1 MAVAQIQESGERVV
15 ANVERVIVGKHSEVR
30 LALVALLCQG
40 HLLIEDVPGTGKT
53 VLAKAIARSLGCSF
67 RRIQFTPDLLPS
79 DVTGLSIY
87 NQKTQEFEF
96 RPGPIMAQVVLADE
110 INRATP
116 KTQSSLLECMEER
129 QATIDGTTYT
139 MPDPFLVIATQN
151 PIEYEGTFALPEAQ
165 LDRFMLRLRLGYPQ
179 PIEEIVILDEQKR
192 THPLEDIEE
201 VCSTEELRE
210 LQAAVREIYVDSTVS
225 DYIVRLVNA
234 TRTHPDVY
242 LGASPRG
249 SLALYRAGQALA
261 ALLGRDYVIPDDVK
275 MLAEP
280 ALAHRLIIKTSSS
293 IHDVQPAAVVR
304 ELLDSVAIGA
314 VHPTGQGGP
323 RPLDSAA
330 AIGRSSSARTV
341 VTDTT
346 A

>member
-1 MAVAQIQESGERVV
+1 MTKIQLSGDRVV

-30 LALVALLCQG
+30 LALVALLCRG
-40 HLLIEDVPGTGKT
+40 HLLIEDVPGVGKT
-53 VLAKAIARSLGCSF
+53 MLAKALARSIDATV

-116 KTQSSLLECMEER
+116 KTQSALLECMEER
-129 QATIDGTTYT
+129 QATIDGITHP

-165 LDRFMLRLRLGYPQ
+165 LDRFMLRLKMGYPQ
-179 PIEEIVILDEQKR
+179 PLEEIVILDEQKR
-192 THPLEDIEE
+192 SHPIDEIEE
-201 VCSTEELRE
+201 VLTVDEMRQM
-210 LQAAVREIYVDSTVS
+210 QAGVREIYVDSSVS

-249 SLALYRAGQALA
+249 SIALYRAGQALA
-261 ALLGRDYVIPDDVK
+261 ALLGRDYVIPDDIK
-275 MLAEP
+275 ALAEP
-280 ALAHRLIIKTSSS
+280 ALAHRVIIKTSASV
-293 IHDVQPAAVVR
+293 HDVHPAHVIR
-304 ELLDSVAIGA
+304 ELLESVPIEPLRQTA
-314 VHPTGQGGP
+314 PTGAP
-323 RPLDSAA
+323 RDLRARVGTGEPEAA
-330 AIGRSSSARTV
+330 S
-341 VTDTT
+341 
-346 A
+346 

>member
-1 MAVAQIQESGERVV
+1 MSKIQESAERVA
-15 ANVERVIVGKHSEVR
+15 ANVERVIVGKHAEVR

-53 VLAKAIARSLGCSF
+53 MLAKAIARSLGCSF
-67 RRIQFTPDLLPS
+67 RRIQFTPDLLPT

-96 RPGPIMAQVVLADE
+96 RPGPIVSQIVLADE

-116 KTQSSLLECMEER
+116 KTQSALLECMEER
-129 QATIDGTTYT
+129 HMTVDGISYQ

-165 LDRFMLRLRLGYPQ
+165 LDRFMLRIRLGYPAPLQ
-179 PIEEIVILDEQKR
+179 EIVILDEQKR
-192 THPLEDIEE
+192 THPLEALPVVAQVD
-201 VCSTEELRE
+201 ELME
-210 LQAAVREIYVDSTVS
+210 MQAGVREIYVDSAIS

-249 SLALYRAGQALA
+249 SLALYRAGQAYA
-261 ALLGRDYVIPDDVK
+261 AISGRDFVIPDDVK
-275 MLAEP
+275 ILAEP
-280 ALAHRLIIKTSSS
+280 ALAHRLIVRTAATIR
-293 IHDVQPAAVVR
+293 DVAAGAIVR
-304 ELLDSVAIGA
+304 ELLDVVPVDGRIMAPGNR
-314 VHPTGQGGP
+314 GP
-323 RPLDSAA
+323 LP
-330 AIGRSSSARTV
+330 V
-341 VTDTT
+341 
-346 A
+346 

>member
-1 MAVAQIQESGERVV
+1 MTNLEQIGEKVL
-15 ANVERVIVGKHSEVR
+15 ANVERVIVGKHHEVR
-30 LALVALLCQG
+30 LALVALLSRG

-79 DVTGLSIY
+79 DVTGLSIF
-87 NQKTQEFEF
+87 NQKQQEFEF

-129 QATIDGTTYT
+129 QATIDGTTYQ

-165 LDRFMLRLRLGYPQ
+165 LDRFMLRIRLGYPQ

-192 THPLEDIEE
+192 SHPLEELE
-201 VCSTEELRE
+201 VVCSIEELRGM
-210 LQAAVREIYVDSTVS
+210 QAAVRDVYVDSTVA
-225 DYIVRLVNA
+225 DYIVRIVNG
-234 TRTHPDVY
+234 TRGHADVY

-249 SLALYRAGQALA
+249 SIALYRAGQALA
-261 ALLGRDYVIPDDVK
+261 GLMGRDYVIPDDIK
-275 MLAEP
+275 ALAEP
-280 ALAHRLIIKTSSS
+280 ALAHRLIIKTSAS
-293 IHDVQPAAVVR
+293 IHDVQAGNIVR
-304 ELLDSVAIGA
+304 ELLDATPIDGIR
-314 VHPTGQGGP
+314 PTGGPDGP
-323 RPLDSAA
+323 RAIRPATSQSAA
-330 AIGRSSSARTV
+330 SA
-341 VTDTT
+341 
-346 A
+346 

>member
-1 MAVAQIQESGERVV
+1 MTQIQDLGEKVA
-15 ANVERVIVGKHSEVR
+15 ANVERVIIGKRQEVR
-30 LALVALLCQG
+30 LTLVALLCRG

-53 VLAKAIARSLGCSF
+53 MLAKAVARSLGCSF

-116 KTQSSLLECMEER
+116 KTQSALLECMEEH
-129 QATIDGTTYT
+129 QATIDGTTYQ
-139 MPDPFLVIATQN
+139 MPEPFLVIATQN
-151 PIEYEGTFALPEAQ
+151 PIEYEGTFALLEAQ
-165 LDRFMLRLRLGYPQ
+165 LDRFMLRIRLGYPSQ
-179 PIEEIVILDEQKR
+179 ADEQTILDEQKIS
-192 THPLEDIEE
+192 HPLDDLKE
-201 VCSTEELRE
+201 VLDVSDLRE
-210 LQAAVREIYVDSTVS
+210 IQAAVRQVYVDPSVA

-249 SLALYRAGQALA
+249 SLALYRTGQALA
-261 ALLGRDYVIPDDVK
+261 ALSDRDYVIPDDIKV
-275 MLAEP
+275 LAEA

-293 IHDVQPAAVVR
+293 MHDIDPRLVIA
-304 ELLDSVAIGA
+304 ELLNTVPVDSSGSAGGIRDGA
-314 VHPTGQGGP
+314 PARRSQAGAATRGAAGSPT
-323 RPLDSAA
+323 R
-330 AIGRSSSARTV
+330 
-341 VTDTT
+341 
-346 A
+346 